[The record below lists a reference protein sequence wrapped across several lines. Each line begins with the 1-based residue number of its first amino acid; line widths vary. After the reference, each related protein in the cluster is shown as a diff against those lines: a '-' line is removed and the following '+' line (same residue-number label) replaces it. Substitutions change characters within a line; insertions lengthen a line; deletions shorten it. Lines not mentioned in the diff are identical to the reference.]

1 MSLSGERLA
10 RAEARSAQAR
20 ARLQATAERLRARL
34 SPRQLMED
42 MLGELRHAGE
52 SGATR
57 AKQHPF
63 AVAGTVALLSAF
75 LLRRKRKQKYKAT
88 ETPPESLPTKRAE
101 PRRARRPR

>member
-34 SPRQLMED
+34 SPRQIVED

-75 LLRRKRKQKYKAT
+75 LLRRKRKKAT
-88 ETPPESLPTKRAE
+88 EAPPESLPTKRAE
-101 PRRARRPR
+101 PRRARRSR